1 MLITEKRFYEEALNL
16 SIPEMKEASELYKSG
31 DTKAAAKKFADYV
44 RNIPAPE
51 KFLSDRAEIAATCKQ
66 KGETTMDIANRVVEN
81 RYVSVGVAHD
91 FGKDNKIDW
100 YANPCYNNYVEW
112 GYQFHRHNE
121 WTALA
126 HAYLDTGDEKYA
138 EYFAKTIY
146 SWITEAEQY
155 PVENPSPYACKH
167 WRTIE
172 CGIRM
177 TRNWHTPIFACLKSP
192 AISDELWVLIFMSI
206 WEHGNRLYNDNTYVN
221 WLSLEMNGLLHV
233 GVFYPFLADA
243 EKWKNYA
250 LNQFIEETDNQFY
263 ADNLQAELTTGYH
276 GVVLS
281 NFTNVLDFLNVMNI
295 EPPEALMKGIRKMFR
310 MYEQLAE
317 PDFVTPAL
325 NDGGR
330 ASAAQM
336 CRKGLSI
343 FPDDEILK
351 FFATEG
357 KEGKAPDYKTHIMP
371 YAGMIAMRTG
381 WDADA
386 TWGFFESAP
395 FGAAHAHED
404 KLNFLLY
411 AYRTEMLPDSGN
423 FRYDSSNMRRY
434 VIKTRSHNTGLVD
447 GLPQNRS
454 ASAKQTFKM
463 VNGRRKI
470 VTDELR
476 VKSNLRAKIGEDIE
490 VAEGTYDEGYGINLV
505 QVIHKRKV
513 IFFKKGLANS
523 LPFFVLIDKYVSNDE
538 NEHVF
543 ETSFQ
548 LPTVPVS
555 AFNNKVTAKY
565 ETGAELNFISS
576 VNPKIYIGQYTPEYM
591 GWRPDHTPEVKE
603 HFPAPVLSFS
613 EKAKEASIVTVLYPS
628 PDSECPISNVSAD
641 DAGFTITVNG
651 AVEYFGYSDESIA
664 ALDL

>member
-1 MLITEKRFYEEALNL
+1 MLITEKRFYEEALNI

-91 FGKDNKIDW
+91 FGKDDKIDW

-613 EKAKEASIVTVLYPS
+613 TKAKEASIVTVLYPT